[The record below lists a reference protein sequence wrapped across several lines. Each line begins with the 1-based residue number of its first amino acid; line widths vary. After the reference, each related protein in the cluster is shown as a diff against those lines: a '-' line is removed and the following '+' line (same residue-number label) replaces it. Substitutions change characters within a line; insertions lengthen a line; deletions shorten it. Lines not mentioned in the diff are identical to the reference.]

1 MRTLFEISADNLNH
15 VLSGFLGR
23 FRIFRHV
30 VEDVIFHELAHEAVD
45 RPTGGSETAK
55 DLGALFVAIRALSTA
70 RRRIVINTS
79 GRDVSSARQ
88 PSSME

>member
-55 DLGALFVAIRALSTA
+55 DLGALFVAIQGFEYRLELTDDFFGSVYQVQFFS
-70 RRRIVINTS
+70 RSV
-79 GRDVSSARQ
+79 
-88 PSSME
+88 